1 MKALVYEK
9 YAEENDFASILK
21 LKDIPEPN
29 VKSNEV
35 LFRVKAAALN
45 YDDIWGM
52 RGKPLAVPLPHI
64 SGTDAA
70 GEVIAVGEDVK
81 GFKVGDRVVSHGNM
95 SCRVC
100 SACTS
105 GREFDCKKRKI
116 WGFET
121 GPLWGGYCEIAHLPE
136 INVLK
141 IPDSISY
148 EDAAAASMTLLTS
161 WHMLV
166 GRAKIKPGQVVL
178 VMGGSSGVGIFGIQ
192 IAKLYPDIPVWINDL
207 YVPLYNF
214 WTQLRDRG
222 KELSE
227 RVREE
232 KQRTLDEGDKDKVTA
247 KAKELFNKYKEEI
260 DTYDD
265 FEKAVA
271 FFIMNKCSFSGL
283 TENSTFSQTASNSN
297 FSLVGADKLAEFSE
311 LIKHWKITNID
322 YSEVMRER
330 GSSNTFV
337 FLDPPYDIKDFL
349 YGKNRE
355 MHKSFDHN
363 RFAEDVYN
371 CVHKFMITYNVND
384 RLMELYKNYNLKEWK
399 LRYSMAHR
407 GDKGTDENIKTELLV
422 TNYSIVPQTPLELA
436 LL

>member
-1 MKALVYEK
+1 MIKALKTPLRYPGGKSKAIKTLSPWFPQIISE
-9 YAEENDFASILK
+9 YREPFIGGGSIA
-21 LKDIPEPN
+21 IE
-29 VKSNEV
+29 VTKSN
-35 LFRVKAAALN
+35 
-45 YDDIWGM
+45 
-52 RGKPLAVPLPHI
+52 
-64 SGTDAA
+64 
-70 GEVIAVGEDVK
+70 
-81 GFKVGDRVVSHGNM
+81 
-95 SCRVC
+95 
-100 SACTS
+100 
-105 GREFDCKKRKI
+105 
-116 WGFET
+116 
-121 GPLWGGYCEIAHLPE
+121 
-136 INVLK
+136 
-141 IPDSISY
+141 
-148 EDAAAASMTLLTS
+148 
-161 WHMLV
+161 
-166 GRAKIKPGQVVL
+166 
-178 VMGGSSGVGIFGIQ
+178 
-192 IAKLYPDIPVWINDL
+192 PDIPVWINDL

-214 WTQLRDRG
+214 WVQLRDRG
-222 KELSE
+222 EELSE

-232 KQRTLDEGDKDKVTA
+232 KQRTLDAGEKDKVTE

-283 TENSTFSQTASNSN
+283 TENSTFSQSASNSN
-297 FSLVGADKLAEFSE
+297 FSLVGADKLAQFSE

-322 YSEVMRER
+322 YSEVMKTH
-330 GSSNTFV
+330 GSSDTFI

-355 MHKSFDHN
+355 MHKSFDHD
-363 RFAEDVYN
+363 RFADDVYN

-436 LL
+436 LS